1 MIILLTVIV
10 LIAIVYIVTRKLV
23 TTSISPSRTT
33 SYAFLIIIAILF
45 SGYGVESAFVKQHNN
60 LKDEKTTL
68 MAEYNY
74 ALNTKGDIIAV
85 KKKISDHNRE
95 CEKFYDNYQ
104 KDWWVDLILYNRESS
119 KEYIINM

>member
-45 SGYGVESAFVKQHNN
+45 SGCGVESAFVKQHNN
-60 LKDEKTTL
+60 LKDEQTTL
-68 MAEYNY
+68 MVEYNY
-74 ALNTKGDIIAV
+74 ALNTKGD
-85 KKKISDHNRE
+85 S
-95 CEKFYDNYQ
+95 
-104 KDWWVDLILYNRESS
+104 LL
-119 KEYIINM
+119 